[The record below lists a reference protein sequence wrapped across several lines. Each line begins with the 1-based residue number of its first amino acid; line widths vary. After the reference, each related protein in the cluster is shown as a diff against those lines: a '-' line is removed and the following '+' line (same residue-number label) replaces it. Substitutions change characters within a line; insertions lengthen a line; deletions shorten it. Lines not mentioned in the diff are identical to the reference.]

1 MEKKLFGT
9 NGVRG
14 IVNKEL
20 TPQLI
25 FELSLAIGTFFKG
38 GEVFLGKDGR
48 KSSESLAYLVSAGL
62 MEVGSTVYDVG
73 MLPTPALQWI
83 TRKSNVNG
91 GVMITASH
99 NPPEYNGIKVMDK
112 DGIEIIREK
121 EEIIEKIYFNKEWK
135 LSAWDKIGKKIN
147 KSYMIEEYKESIK
160 SFIDEEKI
168 RNAKLKVVVDP
179 GNGVGALVTPYLLR
193 ELGCK
198 VLTINGNIDGTFP
211 GRFPEP
217 SLENISDLCNAVKTF
232 KADFGVAHDG
242 DADRAIFVDENGVA
256 HWGDRTFALIEK
268 IFLEENPG
276 ETIVTPVS
284 SSKIIGEIAQLY
296 GGKIVWTEVGS
307 TVVSRKMQEIN
318 AKLGGEE
325 NGGIFYGP
333 HIPARDGAMAAALI
347 ANILAKTKKTLSQL
361 LNEIPIYYS
370 IKTKVEC
377 PHSIKLKVLE
387 MIKEEAYG
395 EKVETIDGV
404 KIWFSNDSWVLIR
417 PSGTEPIYRVF
428 VEAKT
433 EEQAKKLALEYS
445 AKIKA
450 FIKKAEEK

>member
-1 MEKKLFGT
+1 MEKRLFGT

-14 IVNKEL
+14 VVNKEL
-20 TPQLI
+20 TPQIVL
-25 FELSLAIGTFFKG
+25 ELSLAIGEFFNE
-38 GEVFLGKDGR
+38 GEVFLGRDGR
-48 KSSESLAYLVSAGL
+48 KSSETFSYLISAGL
-62 MEVGSTVYDVG
+62 METGCTVYDAG
-73 MLPTPALQWI
+73 MLPTPALQWA
-83 TRKSNVNG
+83 TRNGNVDG

-99 NPPEYNGIKVMDK
+99 NPPEYNGIKVIDK
-112 DGIEIIREK
+112 DGVEIIREK
-121 EEIIEKIYFNKEWK
+121 EEAIEKIYFNKEWK
-135 LSAWDKIGKKIN
+135 FSAWDKIGKKID
-147 KSYMIEEYKESIK
+147 KPYMLEEYKESIK

-168 RNAKLKVVVDP
+168 KTAKFKVVVDP

-217 SLENISDLCNAVKTF
+217 SLENISDLCAAVKDF

-242 DADRAIFVDENGVA
+242 DADRAIFVDEKGVP

-284 SSKIIGEIAQLY
+284 SSKVIGEIAQLY
-296 GGKIVWTEVGS
+296 GGKVVWTEVGS
-307 TVVSRKMQEIN
+307 TIVSRRMQEIN

-333 HIPARDGAMAAALI
+333 HIPARDGAMAVALI
-347 ANILAKTKKTLSQL
+347 ANILAKTKKSLSQL
-361 LNEIPIYYS
+361 LNEIPVYYS
-370 IKTKVEC
+370 IKTKIKC

-387 MIKEEAYG
+387 MIKEEACG

-417 PSGTEPIYRVF
+417 PSGTEPIYRIF
-428 VEAKT
+428 AEAKT
-433 EEQAKKLALEYS
+433 EDQAKKLISEYTT
-445 AKIKA
+445 KIKT

>member
-1 MEKKLFGT
+1 MEKRLFGT

-20 TPQLI
+20 TPQI
-25 FELSLAIGTFFKG
+25 VFELSLAIGSFFNK
-38 GEVFLGKDGR
+38 GEVFLGRDGR
-48 KSSESLAYLVSAGL
+48 RSSEVFSYLVSAGL
-62 MEVGSTVYDVG
+62 METGCIVYDAG
-73 MLPTPALQWI
+73 MLPTPALQWA
-83 TRKSNVNG
+83 TRRGDVNG

-121 EEIIEKIYFNKEWK
+121 EENIEKIYFNKEWQ
-135 LSAWDKIGKKIN
+135 LSTWDRIGKKID
-147 KSYMIEEYKESIK
+147 KSYMLEEYKESIK
-160 SFIDEEKI
+160 SFIDEEKVKAA
-168 RNAKLKVVVDP
+168 RFKVVVDP

-217 SLENISDLCNAVKTF
+217 SLENISDLCTAVKAF

-242 DADRAIFVDENGVA
+242 DADRAIFVDERGIA

-268 IFLEENPG
+268 TFLEENPG
-276 ETIVTPVS
+276 ETIVTPIS
-284 SSKIIGEIAQLY
+284 SSKVIGEIAQLY

-307 TVVSRKMQEIN
+307 TIVSRRMQEIN

-325 NGGIFYGP
+325 NGGIFYGE

-347 ANILAKTKKTLSQL
+347 ANILAKTEKPLSQL

-377 PHSIKLKVLE
+377 PHSIKFKVLE
-387 MIKEEAYG
+387 MIKEEVYG
-395 EKVETIDGV
+395 EKIETIDGV

-417 PSGTEPIYRVF
+417 PSGTEPIYRLF
-428 VEAKT
+428 AEAKT
-433 EEQAKKLALEYS
+433 EEQAKKLVSEYKT
-445 AKIKA
+445 KIKA

>member
-20 TPQLI
+20 TPQLV
-25 FELSLAIGTFFKG
+25 FELSLAIGAFFNS
-38 GEVFLGKDGR
+38 GEVILGRDGR
-48 KSSESLAYLVSAGL
+48 KSSEVLSYLVSAGL
-62 MEVGSTVYDVG
+62 IETGCTVYDVG

-83 TRKSNVNG
+83 TRKNNVNG

-112 DGIEIIREK
+112 DGVEIVKEK
-121 EEIIEKIYFNKEWK
+121 EEVIEKIYFNKEWR
-135 LSAWDKIGKKIN
+135 LSAWSEMRKKID
-147 KSYMIEEYKESIK
+147 KSYMLEEYKESIK
-160 SFIDEEKI
+160 SFINEEKV
-168 RNAKLKVVVDP
+168 RSAKLKVVIDP

-211 GRFPEP
+211 GRLPEP
-217 SLENISDLCNAVKTF
+217 SLENISDLCNAVKAF

-242 DADRAIFVDENGVA
+242 DADRAIFVDENGIP

-284 SSKIIGEIAQLY
+284 SSKVIEDIAQLY
-296 GGKIVWTEVGS
+296 GGKIIWTEVGS
-307 TVVSRKMQEIN
+307 TIVSRRMQEIN

-325 NGGIFYGP
+325 NGGIFYAP
-333 HIPARDGAMAAALI
+333 HIPVRDGAMAAALI
-347 ANILAKTKKTLSQL
+347 TNILAETKKSLSQL
-361 LNEIPIYYS
+361 LNEIPLYYS

-377 PHSIKLKVLE
+377 PHSAKLKVLE
-387 MIKEEAYG
+387 MIKEDAYG
-395 EKVETIDGV
+395 EKIEVIDGV
-404 KIWFSNDSWVLIR
+404 KIWFSDSSWILIR
-417 PSGTEPIYRVF
+417 PSGTEPIYRLF
-428 VEAKT
+428 AEAKT
-433 EEQAKKLALEYS
+433 EEQAKKLISHYMS
-445 AKIKA
+445 KIKL
-450 FIKKAEEK
+450 FIEKAKEE

>member
-20 TPQLI
+20 TPQLV
-25 FELSLAIGTFFKG
+25 FELSLAIGAFFNS
-38 GEVFLGKDGR
+38 GEVILGRDGR
-48 KSSESLAYLVSAGL
+48 KSSEVLSYLVSAGL
-62 MEVGSTVYDVG
+62 IETGCAVYDVG

-83 TRKSNVNG
+83 TRKNNVNG

-112 DGIEIIREK
+112 DGVEIVKEK
-121 EEIIEKIYFNKEWK
+121 EEVIEKIYFNKEWR
-135 LSAWDKIGKKIN
+135 LSAWSEMRKKID
-147 KSYMIEEYKESIK
+147 KSYMLEEYKESIK
-160 SFIDEEKI
+160 SFINEEKV
-168 RNAKLKVVVDP
+168 RSAKLKVVIDP

-211 GRFPEP
+211 GRLPEP
-217 SLENISDLCNAVKTF
+217 SLENISDLCNAVKAF

-242 DADRAIFVDENGVA
+242 DADRAIFVDENGIP

-284 SSKIIGEIAQLY
+284 SSKVIEDIAQLY
-296 GGKIVWTEVGS
+296 GGKIIWTEVGS
-307 TVVSRKMQEIN
+307 TIVSRRMQEIN

-325 NGGIFYGP
+325 NGGIFYAP
-333 HIPARDGAMAAALI
+333 HIPVRDGAMAAALI
-347 ANILAKTKKTLSQL
+347 TNILAETKKSLSQL
-361 LNEIPIYYS
+361 LNEIPLYYS

-377 PHSIKLKVLE
+377 PHSAKLKVLE
-387 MIKEEAYG
+387 MIKEDAYG
-395 EKVETIDGV
+395 EKIEVIDGV
-404 KIWFSNDSWVLIR
+404 KIWFSDSSWILIR
-417 PSGTEPIYRVF
+417 PSGTEPIYRLF
-428 VEAKT
+428 AEAKT
-433 EEQAKKLALEYS
+433 EEQAKKLISHYMS
-445 AKIKA
+445 KIKL
-450 FIKKAEEK
+450 FIEKAKEE